1 MSRIETWTVETQ
13 RSGSSRHAPGSPS
26 PRRFAI
32 LLAGV
37 VAVAALSGC
46 AGQSYR
52 EEQPQRYPD
61 NYKAELLQ
69 FLHSYINDPTNI
81 RSASMAEPV
90 LVSVDTA
97 MERTGV
103 EERPPPRAAGP
114 GGAQGQQ
121 QGTES
126 YVIEGTRQR
135 YVVCVR
141 YNAKDRDGRY
151 TGIRQ
156 GMAVYSGGR
165 FERFIEPA
173 RGVCNQAEYKPF
185 PELEKLGR

>member
-1 MSRIETWTVETQ
+1 MFRF
-13 RSGSSRHAPGSPS
+13 
-26 PRRFAI
+26 RFAKLPI
-32 LLAGV
+32 AGI
-37 VAVAALSGC
+37 VAAALSGC

-61 NYKAELLQ
+61 NYKTELLQ

-81 RSASMAEPV
+81 RNASIAEPV
-90 LVSVDTA
+90 LISVDTK

-121 QGTES
+121 PGRENES
-126 YVIEGTRQR
+126 YLIEGTRQR
-135 YVVCVR
+135 YVACVR
-141 YNAKDRDGRY
+141 YNAKDRDGHY
-151 TGIRQ
+151 MGLKQ
-156 GMAVYSGGR
+156 GMAIYAGGR
-165 FERFIEPA
+165 FERLIEPA
-173 RGVCNQAEYKPF
+173 RGVCDQTEFKPF